1 METNVWDAAQE
12 RRKQEK
18 SDSEVGK
25 PLCSTLRVFC
35 DPTIGLHSRAMVRIA
50 EAVKRHKPSNVQ
62 IVDKQ
67 QDADLVLFYPIG
79 FDWVDHF
86 KQCISNGQK
95 YAVVQCCLKTS
106 GATAEQWLPW
116 WLSPSC
122 AAVWSFYRID
132 KHYEGEFYHAPL
144 GIDPVFTSNH
154 ANGIVRRAIVT
165 TGYVSH
171 PAAEA
176 IEEVWIA
183 ARLAGLINVY
193 HIGPWPEGIDR
204 DDGSQWKHVKV
215 LGPNCSDD
223 TVAWHYNIAKWV
235 CSLRHTEGFE
245 LPAAE
250 GLACGARP
258 ILFDQ
263 PDIKHWYSEHA
274 DYVPDTHGE
283 ELINHLLEV
292 FTGQKRFDPRD
303 FGKST
308 GRHYRPVEN
317 FERTQV
323 KERFNWESI
332 VKGFW
337 VRILSSL
344 YVDRSQTGRAT
355 KHDADRFAQLIERDE
370 KEDRPVV
377 HSCCGCSCHVC
388 ANGHATGQHS
398 EKCQE
403 RILSE
408 CGDLVVSQ
416 SAVSQ

>member
-18 SDSEVGK
+18 SGSEVGK

-50 EAVKRHKPSNVQ
+50 EAIKRHKPSNVQ
-62 IVDKQ
+62 IVNNQ
-67 QDADLVLFYPIG
+67 QDADLVVFYPIG

-86 KQCISNGQK
+86 ARCISAGKK

-116 WLSPSC
+116 WLNPSC
-122 AAVWSFYRID
+122 AAVWSFYWID

-204 DDGSQWKHVKV
+204 GDGSQWKHVKV

-235 CSLRHTEGFE
+235 CALRHGEGFE

-263 PDIKHWYSEHA
+263 PDIKHWYGEHA
-274 DYVPDTHGE
+274 EYVIECHGE
-283 ELINHLLEV
+283 TLIKQLVGV
-292 FTGQKRFDPRD
+292 FSGGFSPI
-303 FGKST
+303 GVPVA
-308 GRHYRPVEN
+308 YRPVEN

-344 YVDRSQTGRAT
+344 YVDRSQTGKAT
-355 KHDADRFAQLIERDE
+355 EHDVDRLRQLIERHGQDE
-370 KEDRPVV
+370 
-377 HSCCGCSCHVC
+377 
-388 ANGHATGQHS
+388 Q
-398 EKCQE
+398 
-403 RILSE
+403 
-408 CGDLVVSQ
+408 
-416 SAVSQ
+416 AVSQ